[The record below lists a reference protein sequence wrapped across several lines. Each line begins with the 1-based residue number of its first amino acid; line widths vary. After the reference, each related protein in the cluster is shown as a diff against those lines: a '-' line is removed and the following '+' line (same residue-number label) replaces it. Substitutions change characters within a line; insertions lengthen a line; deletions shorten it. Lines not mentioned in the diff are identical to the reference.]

1 MKVLLAASAV
11 CVLAAHAPVSAQDLE
26 FLLIND
32 SSSDLIA
39 FNISTAA
46 SPSWDKNLMRGG
58 YLAPGYEID
67 VVIADGEAT
76 CIYDIRGVFADGASV
91 EDYGLD
97 LCDMGEYIFTD

>member
-1 MKVLLAASAV
+1 MKALLAVSALY
-11 CVLAAHAPVSAQDLE
+11 VLAAHAPVLAQDLD

-32 SSSDLIA
+32 SSADLVA
-39 FNISTAA
+39 FNVSTAA
-46 SPSWDKNLMRGG
+46 STSWEMNLMRGG

-76 CIYDIRGVFADGASV
+76 CIYDIRGLFSDGASV

-97 LCDMGEYIFTD
+97 LCEMGEYIFTD